1 MNIDLTGTVLAV
13 LGGDDREIVFVPEL
27 IKLGAK
33 INTIGFDNC
42 EGLEAA
48 NHYPSIEKAV
58 EKADAAIMP
67 MPGTDEEGKIR
78 AIYSK
83 AELIFTE
90 NVAAKLTNKPLF
102 IGVAKPYLKKLC
114 SRYKVIL
121 IEIAELDEI
130 AILNSIPTAEGAI
143 QIAMQETPFTIHNS
157 NCFVLGYGRVGLTL
171 ARMLRSLGANTFV
184 AARDDADLVRAFEQG
199 CCPVNFDDL
208 KTEIMKAD
216 IIFNTVPAKVLD
228 KNILKVMNKN
238 SLIIDLASAPGGTDF
253 ELAEKLGIKAI
264 LAPGLPGKVAPLTA
278 GKILAQVLPKLIY
291 RYVKA

>member
-1 MNIDLTGTVLAV
+1 MNIDLTGMVLAV
-13 LGGDDREIVFVPEL
+13 LGGDDREVVFVPEL

-33 INTIGFDNC
+33 INIIGFDNY

-48 NHYPSIEKAV
+48 NHCPSIEKAV
-58 EKADAAIMP
+58 ENANAAIMP

-114 SRYKVIL
+114 LRYKVIL
-121 IEIAELDEI
+121 IETAELDEI

-157 NCFVLGYGRVGLTL
+157 NCFVLGYGRVGITL
-171 ARMLRSLGANTFV
+171 ARMLRSLGAKTFV
-184 AARDDADLVRAFEQG
+184 AARDNADLARAFEQG

-208 KTEIMKAD
+208 KTEIVKAD

-228 KNILKVMNKN
+228 INILKVMDKN

-291 RYVKA
+291 QYVKA